1 MTTISLVAVSRHGQT
16 VNAGAI
22 KVGRFSRRNN
32 RSKGPT
38 PLREQPRVGAL
49 MRPQEFAS
57 GFVDLLLGR
66 TSRVSP

>member
-1 MTTISLVAVSRHGQT
+1 MTTISLVAVSRHGQM
-16 VNAGAI
+16 VNAGSI

-38 PLREQPRVGAL
+38 PLREQSL
-49 MRPQEFAS
+49 MRPREFAS

-66 TSRVSP
+66 TSRAS